1 MGKTAVVIALVAA
14 HPAETTPP
22 RHAEDART
30 LARIVAHPAAPS
42 KTLVTFDAKT
52 KKTVSR
58 PNPAWEAWAP
68 PPTLARR
75 VAFKATVV
83 LTSVSLIGQWED
95 EFRRHAPSLRVRR
108 FHSSGAAD
116 EKRLDDYQTTSPE
129 FCGAP

>member
-68 PPTLARR
+68 KDRPCSCSERR
-75 VAFKATVV
+75 
-83 LTSVSLIGQWED
+83 
-95 EFRRHAPSLRVRR
+95 P
-108 FHSSGAAD
+108 
-116 EKRLDDYQTTSPE
+116 
-129 FCGAP
+129 